1 MSRKSASSSA
11 STTPTSTPTS
21 PTVYIYCP
29 ETCVQERESMFKKST
44 RQNQAFERYLLT
56 CQSAETA
63 TSASSSSTGSFPILE
78 PTLLDATQNKEVPL
92 TYFISASTSA
102 STSASSSPTRTS
114 SRQSGKAD
122 SMPFESFRIL
132 NLQKPGKNA
141 HSLILI
147 KSRAITANAAN
158 IGIFEP
164 NGQYTQRELT
174 VIDHSEQQ
182 EELRDV
188 TQQYLSIS
196 PKYCINYGNNKHNPG
211 YCGIFGIICIVLFRH
226 YNSNSSTAI
235 SSNSS
240 SSSKS
245 SQKPKRWL
253 QKWESL
259 LEYMRQ
265 DIPDEADSHGC
276 LGVSLA
282 AKVQEIIATT
292 TKSSSS
298 LATLQ
303 ETEKQIMKEIKKCI
317 AR

>member
-1 MSRKSASSSA
+1 
-11 STTPTSTPTS
+11 
-21 PTVYIYCP
+21 
-29 ETCVQERESMFKKST
+29 
-44 RQNQAFERYLLT
+44 
-56 CQSAETA
+56 
-63 TSASSSSTGSFPILE
+63 
-78 PTLLDATQNKEVPL
+78 
-92 TYFISASTSA
+92 
-102 STSASSSPTRTS
+102 
-114 SRQSGKAD
+114 
-122 SMPFESFRIL
+122 MPYESFRIL
-132 NLQKPGKNA
+132 NLQKTGKNA

-147 KSRAITANAAN
+147 KSKAITANAAN

-174 VIDHSEQQ
+174 IVDHSEQQ

-226 YNSNSSTAI
+226 YTSSTT
-235 SSNSS
+235 STSTPT
-240 SSSKS
+240 SSKS
-245 SQKPKRWL
+245 SSPKPNRWL
-253 QKWESL
+253 QKWESM

-298 LATLQ
+298 LAALQ